1 MKSRSAILL
10 TIAVAVASGAGAA
23 CIGSGR
29 SVANDSTRSEQKV
42 DTVVMPWG
50 EVRLDTV
57 ASPTPKNETTD
68 FEVIDPATG
77 VSALAI
83 KMAEEDAD
91 SRYTTLTD
99 HDYSVVAE
107 ELGVEIAAIKAV
119 VRIEAGASLEGFF
132 APGVPVI
139 NFDRAMYNKARATS
153 NAKAPAS
160 TSIPE
165 GIKSSYGRKEW
176 QQLINARKVNI
187 DKANMGTFW
196 GMFQIGG
203 FNYKL
208 CGCSTVQEFVDRMSF
223 SEFEQLQLFANFIKN
238 TGMVNDLRNKNWAA
252 FARKYNG
259 ASYKARGY
267 HTRMAN
273 EYRKYKAQE

>member
-1 MKSRSAILL
+1 MTRHGAILL
-10 TIAVAVASGAGAA
+10 TVATLIASGAGAA

-29 SVANDSTRSEQKV
+29 AAADSALSEQKV

-50 EVRLDTV
+50 EVRVDTLMSDSAIPEAAKSV
-57 ASPTPKNETTD
+57 KTD
-68 FEVIDPATG
+68 SVPGI
-77 VSALAI
+77 SALAI
-83 KMAEEDAD
+83 EMAKKDAD
-91 SRYTTLTD
+91 SRYSSLTD
-99 HDYSVVAE
+99 EDYQIVAE
-107 ELGVEIAAIKAV
+107 ELDVEVAAIKAV
-119 VRIEAGASLEGFF
+119 VRIEAGSTLQGFF

-139 NFDRAMYNKARATS
+139 NFDRSMYNRAKPAS
-153 NAKAPAS
+153 SAKAAAN
-160 TSIPE
+160 TKIPD

-176 QQLINARKVNI
+176 QQLVNARKVNI

-208 CGCSTVQEFVDRMSF
+208 CGCSSVQEFVDRMSF
-223 SEFEQLQLFANFIKN
+223 SEFEQLQLFASFIKN
-238 TGMVNDLRNKNWAA
+238 TGMLSDLRAKNWAG

-267 HTRMAN
+267 HTRMAR
-273 EYRKYKAQE
+273 EYQKYKAQEK